1 MNECLFCKIIK
12 GDIPSTKVYE
22 DEILYAFR
30 DIQPEAPVH
39 ILIVP
44 KKHIESIAYAEPND
58 LELLGHIQ
66 LIASKIASKEG
77 IATGG
82 YRLVTNVG
90 SNGGQTVGHL
100 HYHLL
105 GGRSMTWP
113 PG

>member
-1 MNECLFCKIIK
+1 MSDCLFCKIVK

-22 DEILYAFR
+22 DEWVYAFK

-44 KKHIESIAYAEPND
+44 KVHLDSIAKASEKD
-58 LELLGHIQ
+58 VKLLGHIQ
-66 LIASKIASKEG
+66 LVAAEIARSEG
-77 IATGG
+77 LEEAG
-82 YRLVTNVG
+82 YRLVTNIG
-90 SNGGQTVGHL
+90 EDGGQTVQHL

-105 GGRSMTWP
+105 GGRTLKWP